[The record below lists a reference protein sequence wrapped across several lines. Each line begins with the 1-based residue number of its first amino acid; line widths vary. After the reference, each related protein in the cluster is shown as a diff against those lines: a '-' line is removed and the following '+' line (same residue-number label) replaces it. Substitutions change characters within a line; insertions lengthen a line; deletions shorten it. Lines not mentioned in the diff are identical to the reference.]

1 MTSDRLPARRGPWE
15 AVGPWR
21 GWEALG
27 TCPARPRWCS
37 SCPREAPCW
46 SAQCRGARLRASE
59 PQGLRT
65 GLPLSPP
72 SPGGR
77 RRPRT
82 GQVACEPPLAPAGQA
97 RAPALSRPPGPI
109 LLGVLLLL
117 ALQFP
122 RDKPGCPFTFAM
134 VAGGQVGSG
143 RPSARPFA
151 SGQLSPALAVPHSRH
166 SANARL
172 LSSSLAQ
179 VIKTRS

>member
-1 MTSDRLPARRGPWE
+1 MAW
-15 AVGPWR
+15 
-21 GWEALG
+21 LG
-27 TCPARPRWCS
+27 DAGDLSCS
-37 SCPREAPCW
+37 SSLVLVVSPR
-46 SAQCRGARLRASE
+46 SALLVGAVPRGAPQL
-59 PQGLRT
+59 QGLRT

-72 SPGGR
+72 SPGGP
-77 RRPRT
+77 RRPRA

-151 SGQLSPALAVPHSRH
+151 SGRLSPALAVPHSTH

>member
-1 MTSDRLPARRGPWE
+1 MAW
-15 AVGPWR
+15 
-21 GWEALG
+21 LG
-27 TCPARPRWCS
+27 GAGDLSCS
-37 SCPREAPCW
+37 SSLVLVVSPR
-46 SAQCRGARLRASE
+46 SALLVGAVPRGAPQSRRASE
-59 PQGLRT
+59 PASRC
-65 GLPLSPP
+65 PPP

-77 RRPRT
+77 RRPRA
-82 GQVACEPPLAPAGQA
+82 GQVACELPLAPAGQA

-151 SGQLSPALAVPHSRH
+151 SGRLSPALAVPHSRH

>member
-1 MTSDRLPARRGPWE
+1 MTGSRPEGGRGRRWGRGVVGRRWGPVLLVLAGARRVPEKRLAG
-15 AVGPWR
+15 WR
-21 GWEALG
+21 
-27 TCPARPRWCS
+27 
-37 SCPREAPCW
+37 
-46 SAQCRGARLRASE
+46 SAAGRASE

-82 GQVACEPPLAPAGQA
+82 GKVACELPLAPAGQA

-151 SGQLSPALAVPHSRH
+151 SGRLSPALAVPHSRH